1 MFAVRTWIDETL
13 KGEATIV
20 ILATC
25 NDGSVLL
32 ASDEVKAENGER
44 YGSQN
49 DSKSTV
55 INAQRK
61 PGAIAIESV
70 INLAI
75 S

>member
-1 MFAVRTWIDETL
+1 
-13 KGEATIV
+13 
-20 ILATC
+20 
-25 NDGSVLL
+25 LL

-61 PGAIAIESV
+61 PGAIAVESV
-70 INLAI
+70 INLGNNLDAALTTI
-75 S
+75 EIGDVL

>member
-1 MFAVRTWIDETL
+1 M
-13 KGEATIV
+13 
-20 ILATC
+20 
-25 NDGSVLL
+25 L

-61 PGAIAIESV
+61 PGAIAVESV
-70 INLAI
+70 INLGNNLDAALTTI
-75 S
+75 EIGDVL

>member
-1 MFAVRTWIDETL
+1 M
-13 KGEATIV
+13 
-20 ILATC
+20 
-25 NDGSVLL
+25 L

-61 PGAIAIESV
+61 SGAIAVESV
-70 INLAI
+70 INLGNNLDAALTTI
-75 S
+75 EIGDVL